1 MNKKRGM
8 IWVVLVLIII
18 ISSLVR
24 SVDLQ
29 QAVSAVGVKIE
40 VDDEIHCREDEN
52 IPGDRGQIWMI
63 NSLDYCPS
71 ETGEAQ
77 NGCPLESLHTHRTA
91 DRDEELYRCT
101 WIDPGAIL
109 TRSFQ
114 KNFFKDKFAGGNNLG
129 NEGAGDKDR
138 DNLGVHCANVKSPDD
153 AEYLCS
159 DSYDTYAW
167 ARCNIENIGKIA
179 LAAGY
184 AYQCKSQE
192 GLTIWVEADK
202 DHDGYID
209 GDEDC
214 NYDLSYNPNGVICP
228 SIDPKQIAGK
238 TLLEV
243 RFNARAICG
252 NPRFAQCAVCVNPGT
267 VEVCG
272 DQTNNDCGG
281 ASGPNENWNQ
291 LEGRTSNECNKN
303 QFACTQTSP
312 SPDQPAQD
320 NIYGEQFSWMK
331 DKDGNGYCCGYN
343 QKRGI
348 DIDNGKILADKD
360 NQQHL
365 CLNKNLISGY
375 DTISQ
380 SGWGDGST
388 TCQGDWC
395 WVNSIGAAA
404 FRIITLNQLDG
415 STQDVVSNDE
425 YWIKCNQGEDWKTP
439 LENTVIDIKNA
450 NRYYC
455 YKEGKRW
462 SWAECKDPYF
472 PTPSNNIPIKSRN
485 PGDGLFSLNTD
496 QTDSRVVIDFDSTRQ
511 EYYKKSFLDVSGYDN
526 LEFEIQFI
534 PPEGGVFH
542 IPADARIVIYGP
554 PKKENGQTIEEK
566 IYLDQSVLASATNNP
581 TIQEGKWFHIKIP
594 FSKFVSSS
602 TEDKGLYGISSIVI
616 TSKPI
621 INVIHV
627 NNFYFSTDISP
638 ICSGDTSPLSKE
650 SAWLTD
656 IDQGTYG
663 STISGKKICDRYY
676 AKGDI
681 KAWLGL
687 TTSSNMDTPPNYR
700 CCGDDVNEYY
710 SGQSS
715 SNNGCWNSEVFAN
728 GDTMMNVEVKVTS
741 KNITRIITYPPET
754 VTVTKT
760 ETLPH
765 QIEQSAQYKCPTL
778 TRGSSTMCSGSYGD
792 PLLSYTDCTISSS
805 TCSGQVNDNPTT
817 CDVQRTEYSCRKQ
830 QPNDNSCTKNP
841 AAITTSWTENC
852 DDVTIPQG
860 WSSTYTTIADVSQLD
875 WSHDKS
881 ITYFVISTNKFYK
894 LEYRSIPS
902 TLLPTQISLT
912 TSPQIIGDPITKTV
926 SDLRP
931 LVGNVEGSI
940 TISDDKDNVNT
951 YFYDPLIGSPD
962 STKTTLT
969 ADDFGTAPTT
979 YYIMAEVNQNY
990 LNSITSEPL
999 ETPSPEQSLTFTC
1012 SPNSVCTYPL
1022 PGEPPYTI
1030 TNPHP
1035 DLYDLYFVEIVD
1047 GQKKTTLITPT
1058 NNLFTNFGNIEAK
1071 RVPQQVVF
1079 IRNGTEA
1086 KSGFFGCNAPTY
1098 INRVG
1103 DHLTQFSSCG
1113 IRGEYFCAP
1122 SIYHDSLTTINE
1134 WNNIPVTQVGYDMV
1148 EGTQYTQ
1155 PPLKAPANLD
1165 PTKLTAERRSHLT
1178 PAVPARNIIPNAE
1191 FNSDNNKIFYWT
1203 IYKDGVAITNVNEHN
1218 LRQDADGSVVELLAG
1233 ETFLS
1238 EKIAVPSRTNLSFSQ
1253 NLTCNPT
1260 LFKINNE
1267 GVKTLIPITKL
1278 KNFNTTDA
1286 SSVQL
1291 QFTGPCRIK
1300 WPMLQVVDQF
1310 QPIDYYYND
1319 YKERAGLSCCPN
1331 SYCWNGFTCVAP
1343 METSTFI
1350 TEQVSGGREYRC
1362 IDGEWSYLPP
1372 KSNWNGD
1379 KMGLCSAS
1387 DQCFVL
1393 SSSNENTNVNLA
1405 ARDFG
1410 EEPTPPGPLQF
1421 PACIKN
1427 GEFILDHYCEQ
1438 GNWTSRTKYLASS
1451 LLNVTGNGDHTIY
1464 CTNFDTALLDKDK
1477 GNVINILWGKEDLIA
1492 APAPTNDLLR
1502 STTTPSTQPKVCFD
1516 GISAVKSTQDGPSLI
1531 PENENTCINNVCV
1544 ITYDDGKVAFA
1555 TTLNQNISGIN
1566 SFLQTFEIDQ
1576 GAISSKTL
1584 CTEGSGFQNCDLQGR
1599 DTGKLYY
1606 SQDLNAVIYS
1616 KESLTFTRGFTE
1628 EVIDWFRGLFGIET
1642 PLSREQAFLA
1652 QAQDY
1657 RDLYLL
1663 QQGDK
1668 KVRALNEIT
1677 PIKRTLIAEYEGFD
1691 TPVCEYIDADKIN
1704 NPDFKVQLL
1713 NRAEQPIGR
1722 QFLRCTVDENNIQR
1736 VEAIASEN
1744 PLKIIWPQ
1752 LTGKLRV
1759 S

>member
-1 MNKKRGM
+1 MNKKRGWL
-8 IWVVLVLIII
+8 ITVVLVLFC
-18 ISSLVR
+18 ISILSFVVR
-24 SVDLQ
+24 AEEPPGKASVF
-29 QAVSAVGVKIE
+29 VSI
-40 VDDEIHCREDEN
+40 DDELYCSEN
-52 IPGDRGQIWMI
+52 NNLPGPQGEVYEMRDYAEYGLVDPGGCVLDAHYKNRGVTNSNELKLHSSIRKGTQLTGYDQGHLFDGDHVVGGDSTSSFHDNDLGLWCSKPHTPDSNIAYICADNSYWIPCSQQYNKWTTTVNGATYYCSQSSANGEYIWR
-63 NSLDYCPS
+63 SK
-71 ETGEAQ
+71 
-77 NGCPLESLHTHRTA
+77 
-91 DRDEELYRCT
+91 EELL
-101 WIDPGAIL
+101 A
-109 TRSFQ
+109 Q
-114 KNFFKDKFAGGNNLG
+114 
-129 NEGAGDKDR
+129 EDKDG
-138 DNLGVHCANVKSPDD
+138 DGVPKPWDCKDDDQNVYG
-153 AEYLCS
+153 AFA
-159 DSYDTYAW
+159 DTPA
-167 ARCNIENIGKIA
+167 
-179 LAAGY
+179 
-184 AYQCKSQE
+184 
-192 GLTIWVEADK
+192 
-202 DHDGYID
+202 H
-209 GDEDC
+209 
-214 NYDLSYNPNGVICP
+214 
-228 SIDPKQIAGK
+228 
-238 TLLEV
+238 
-243 RFNARAICG
+243 
-252 NPRFAQCAVCVNPGT
+252 

-272 DQTNNDCGG
+272 DKISNSCSEPLQNNNLDD
-281 ASGPNENWNQ
+281 
-291 LEGRTSNECNKN
+291 CNKN
-303 QFACTQTSP
+303 EYACDTKPIPATP
-312 SPDQPAQD
+312 SKPEQPAQD
-320 NIYGEQFSWMK
+320 NIYHEQFSWMK

-343 QKRGI
+343 QKKGTR
-348 DIDNGKILADKD
+348 IDNGKILPDKD
-360 NQQHL
+360 NQQHI
-365 CLNKNLISGY
+365 CLNSNLVSGY

-380 SGWGDGST
+380 NGWGDGST

-404 FRIITLNQLDG
+404 FRIITLDQLDG
-415 STQDVVSNDE
+415 STQDVVSNGE
-425 YWIKCNQGEDWKTP
+425 YWIECKQEVDWKT
-439 LENTVIDIKNA
+439 LLDNTMINVENA
-450 NRYYC
+450 NKYYC
-455 YKEGKRW
+455 YQEGKRW
-462 SWAECKDPYF
+462 SWAECKDSNIPV
-472 PTPSNNIPIKSRN
+472 PSNNLPIKSRN

-496 QTDSRVVIDFDSTRQ
+496 QTNSRVIINFDSAHQ
-511 EYYKKSFLDVSGYDN
+511 EYYKKPFLDVSGYDN
-526 LEFEIQFI
+526 LEFEIQFL
-534 PPEGGVFH
+534 PPEGGVLH
-542 IPADARIVIYGP
+542 LPADARIVIYGP
-554 PKKENGQTIEEK
+554 PKMENGQPTEER
-566 IYLDQSVLASATNNP
+566 IYLDQYVLASTTNNP

-594 FSKFVSSS
+594 FSKLVSTSA
-602 TEDKGLYGISSIVI
+602 EDKGLYGISSIVI
-616 TSKPI
+616 TSEPI

-627 NNFYFSTDISP
+627 NNFYFSTDVSP
-638 ICSGDTSPLSKE
+638 ICSGDTSSEQKE
-650 SAWLTD
+650 SAWLTN

-663 STISGKKICDRYY
+663 STISGEKICNTYY
-676 AKGDI
+676 AKGDK
-681 KAWLGL
+681 KAWLGPI
-687 TTSSNMDTPPNYR
+687 TSSGTDTTLPINR
-700 CCGDDVNEYY
+700 CCGNDKAEYY
-710 SGQSS
+710 SGPSGN
-715 SNNGCWNSEVFAN
+715 NNGCWNSEVFAN

-940 TISDDKDNVNT
+940 TISDNQNNVDT

-962 STKTTLT
+962 PFKTILT

-979 YYIMAEVNQNY
+979 YYIMVEVNQNY
-990 LNSITSEPL
+990 LNSITSEPS
-999 ETPSPEQSLTFTC
+999 EIPPVEQSLTFTC

-1047 GQKKTTLITPT
+1047 RQKKTTLITPT
-1058 NNLFTNFGNIEAK
+1058 NNLFSNFGNIEAK

-1086 KSGFFGCNAPTY
+1086 KSGFFGCETPTY
-1098 INRVG
+1098 INPVG
-1103 DHLTQFSSCG
+1103 DHLTQFSSCD
-1113 IRGEYFCAP
+1113 IRGDYFCAP
-1122 SIYHDSLTTINE
+1122 SVYHDSLTTINE
-1134 WNNIPVTQVGYDMV
+1134 WNKDPVTQVGYGIAD
-1148 EGTQYTQ
+1148 ENTQYTQ
-1155 PPLKAPANLD
+1155 PPLMPPKDL
-1165 PTKLTAERRSHLT
+1165 TTTTAERRSHLT
-1178 PAVPARNIIPNAE
+1178 PAVPARNIIPNAD

-1218 LRQDADGSVVELLAG
+1218 LRQDADGSVVNLIAG

-1238 EKIAVPSRTNLSFSQ
+1238 EKIAVPSKTNLSFAQ
-1253 NLTCNPT
+1253 NLTCKPQIF
-1260 LFKINNE
+1260 LINNE
-1267 GVKTLIPITKL
+1267 GVKTPIPIAKL

-1331 SYCWNGFTCVAP
+1331 SYCWNGFICVAP

-1379 KMGLCSAS
+1379 KAGLCSAS

-1421 PACIKN
+1421 PACINN

-1464 CTNFDTALLDKDK
+1464 CTNFDTALLDKDR
-1477 GNVINILWGKEDLIA
+1477 GNSISVLWGTKELTV
-1492 APAPTNDLLR
+1492 APAPTNNLLGS
-1502 STTTPSTQPKVCFD
+1502 STTTTPTQPKVCFD

-1544 ITYDDGKVAFA
+1544 ITYDNGKVAFA
-1555 TTLNQNISGIN
+1555 TTLNQNISGLN
-1566 SFLQTFEIDQ
+1566 SFLQTFGIDQ

-1584 CTEGSGFQNCDLQGR
+1584 CTEGSGFQNCDLQER
-1599 DTGKLYY
+1599 DGGKLYY
-1606 SQDLNAVIYS
+1606 SQDLNAVVYS

-1663 QQGDK
+1663 QQGEK

-1677 PIKRTLIAEYEGFD
+1677 PTKRTLIAEYEGFD
-1691 TPVCEYIDADKIN
+1691 TPVCEYVDADKIN
-1704 NPDFKVQLL
+1704 NPNFKTELL

-1736 VEAIASEN
+1736 VEAIANEN
-1744 PLKIIWPQ
+1744 PLKVIWPQ